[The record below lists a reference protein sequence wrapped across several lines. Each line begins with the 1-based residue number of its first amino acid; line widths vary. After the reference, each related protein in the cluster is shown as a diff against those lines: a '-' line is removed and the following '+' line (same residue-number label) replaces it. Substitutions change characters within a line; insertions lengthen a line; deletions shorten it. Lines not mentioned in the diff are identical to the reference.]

1 MQKKVRNFKIKTKI
15 VMLYISI
22 LILSIIFTVGS
33 FTVISENQ
41 INQESGNASM
51 QTVNALKERLTFLFE
66 NATQFSNIIYY
77 DSNVQKALSRIKF
90 YSIDATISQP
100 IQKSLTS
107 MLLSGDYISSVF
119 IFDNYGN
126 YYSTYKNGPIYV
138 NKGQI
143 NKTNWFNNIK
153 KANGKIMF
161 IHNSEGVLMFSSPE
175 SVPSKKNDRN
185 YISLVRV
192 ISDMNN
198 AQPLAMLMITVDE
211 MTFQKYFNDVGKKY
225 NSNFSIVDS
234 NNNYVIKPAEYTQ
247 EMDKYMFYD
256 VGEQG
261 YSIIKN
267 GREKNIVVRQSLGIN
282 DWSIVGVIPVNSSSY
297 DKFYMTWIIIIV
309 FLNIFFV
316 FTCSILLTKL
326 IFNPLSR
333 IERHMKAVESGHF
346 IEMPVET
353 NKNNEI
359 TEIKSVF
366 NHMIHA
372 INQLI
377 VKVKSEEKIIA
388 QKQLGIIQAQIT
400 PHFLY
405 NTLDAI
411 SALALIKD
419 NDNCFKMT
427 QALGSFYRH
436 TLNNGLDFVTVNDE
450 IECIKSYITILNI
463 RYDNKI
469 TLKTDIDDNIK
480 NYKILKLIL
489 QPAVENAVHHGIR
502 AGKGSGIISI
512 KAYKDENEI
521 IFCIANDGVGMT
533 EERINKILTGKMN
546 EGKSGFGLYSSI
558 QMISLYYNIKNP
570 ITITSELGCGTEVT
584 IRIKADV
591 NVDKQNISVLS
602 EQGME

>member
-1 MQKKVRNFKIKTKI
+1 MRKKVKTLKIKTKI
-15 VMLYISI
+15 IMLYISV

-33 FTVISENQ
+33 FTVISEKQ

-51 QTVNALKERLTFLFE
+51 QTVNVLKERMTFLFE
-66 NATQFSNIIYY
+66 NATQFSNIIYL
-77 DSNVQKALSRIKF
+77 DTNVQKALARIKF

-138 NKGQI
+138 NKERL
-143 NKTNWFNNIK
+143 NKTNWFNDVK
-153 KANGKIMF
+153 KANGKILF

-175 SVPSKKNDRN
+175 NVVAEKNNRN
-185 YISLVRV
+185 YISLVRL
-192 ISDMNN
+192 ISDMDR
-198 AQPLAMLMITVDE
+198 AQPLAILMITVDE
-211 MTFQKYFNDVGKKY
+211 MTFQKYFNDVGKEY
-225 NSNFSIVDS
+225 NSKFSIVDAD
-234 NNNYVIKPAEYTQ
+234 NNYVIKPSDYTE
-247 EMDKYMFYD
+247 EMDKYMLSD

-267 GREKNIVVRQSLGIN
+267 GKWKNVVVRQKLGIN
-282 DWSIVGVIPVNSSSY
+282 DWSIVGVFPVNSSF

-316 FTCSILLTKL
+316 FTCSILLTRL

-366 NHMIHA
+366 NHMIYA

-427 QALGSFYRH
+427 QALGSFYRYS
-436 TLNNGLDFVTVNDE
+436 LNNGLDFVTVNDE

-469 TLKTDIDDNIK
+469 TLKTDIDDNVK
-480 NYKILKLIL
+480 KYKILKLIL

-502 AGKGSGIISI
+502 AGKGSGVISI
-512 KAYKDENEI
+512 KAYKDEDEI
-521 IFCIANDGVGMT
+521 IFCITDDGAGMT
-533 EERINKILTGKMN
+533 EERISKILSGKIN
-546 EGKSGFGLYSSI
+546 EGKSGFGLYSSM
-558 QMISLYYNIKNP
+558 QMISLYYNIENP
-570 ITITSELGCGTEVT
+570 INITSEIGCGTEVT
-584 IRIKADV
+584 IRVKADI
-591 NVDKQNISVLS
+591 NVDKKSIPEVLS
-602 EQGME
+602 EQGMK